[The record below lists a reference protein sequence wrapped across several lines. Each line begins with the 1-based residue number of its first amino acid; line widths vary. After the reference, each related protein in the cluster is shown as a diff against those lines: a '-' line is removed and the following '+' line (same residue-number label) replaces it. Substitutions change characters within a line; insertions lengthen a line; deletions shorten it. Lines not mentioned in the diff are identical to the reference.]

1 MSLFGLFDRGGR
13 RTAPVP
19 TAPTAPALAPAEF
32 SARAEQQLARLA
44 DFSRAAGRD
53 LDGQAYSLLRR
64 IEDILRPAIA
74 DAAAHPILPERE
86 HAIETMLT
94 DLIPET
100 IGAYRRIPR
109 EDRARGSASASSL
122 TRQLGMLLDSAAS
135 IRDLIQQDAHSA
147 LAANALLLESRL
159 R

>member
-19 TAPTAPALAPAEF
+19 TTPPAAADTAPADF
-32 SARAEQQLARLA
+32 GARAQGQLARLA
-44 DFSRAAGRD
+44 DFSRAAGHD
-53 LDGQAYSLLRR
+53 LDGEAYSRLRR
-64 IEDILRPAIA
+64 IEDVLRPAIA
-74 DAAAHPILPERE
+74 DAIQHPILPERE
-86 HAIETMLT
+86 HAIEAMLT

-100 IGAYRRIPR
+100 LNAYRRIPR
-109 EDRARGSASASSL
+109 EDRGSGAATSL

-135 IRDLIQQDAHSA
+135 IRELIQQDAHSA
-147 LAANALLLESRL
+147 LAANALLLEARL